1 MKETKKVKTNWHVV
15 DNTER
20 EYEIEVLRWPDEKGK
35 KYKYFMDIDICL
47 YPCAPDIST
56 TEDRAGTAIA
66 AGLLILCTD
75 AEYFEY
81 TKFGPA
87 GGNERFVVYSN
98 DIAKLLSIQQYLLS
112 VCGFGAESADDTPA
126 SIYYNGN
133 YIEK

>member
-15 DNTER
+15 DGTER

-35 KYKYFMDIDICL
+35 KYKYFMDVDICL
-47 YPCAPDIST
+47 YPCSPDSST
-56 TEDRAGTAIA
+56 TEDRAGAAIA
-66 AGLLILCTD
+66 AGLLMLCTG

-98 DIAKLLSIQQYLLS
+98 DIADLLPIQEYLLDI
-112 VCGFGAESADDTPA
+112 CGFVAESADDTPA

-133 YIEK
+133 YIEE